1 MKIFNAEQIRRA
13 DKVTIEN
20 QHISSLQLMERAGYR
35 LFRKLHE
42 NYIPLK
48 GKVWV
53 FCGMGNNG
61 GDGLV
66 IARHLYEAKQEV
78 VVVLVNFSDRRSE
91 DMQAN
96 LDRVAALD
104 IAITEFRE
112 TSSFPEIIA
121 DDLVIDAVFGIGLS
135 RRPAA
140 WVERL
145 ILNINT
151 CPARVVAVD
160 LPSGMM
166 MDGIEGE
173 TAAVIKADHTYTFQT
188 PKLPLLLPGSGK
200 YSRNWS
206 IIAIDQDPDF
216 LASEPTFF
224 YYTDE
229 KEMVK
234 LLEERPR
241 FSHKGSYGHA
251 FICGGSYGK
260 VGAALM
266 CAEAALT
273 AGSGLVSALVPRC
286 GYQVLQ
292 TSVPEVMCVPT
303 SDEDLITGIQP
314 EFTPDTVALGPGMGK
329 DEQTFRAVMEFL
341 NTYHGYLVLDADGLN
356 ILAEH
361 PEMWDALPGQT
372 VITPH
377 PGEFKRLV
385 GAWKDDNECLE
396 MAMQLA
402 KRRNVI
408 VVLKGAYTLVTDGDG
423 VYFNST
429 GNPGMATGGSGDV
442 LTGIIASLLGQDY
455 APLEATRLGVF
466 LHGLSADIAIRD
478 TSVWALKATDII
490 DYLGDAFLFL
500 QSLKR

>member
-20 QHISSLQLMERAGYR
+20 QRISSLQLMERAGYR
-35 LFRKLHE
+35 LFRKLYEH
-42 NYIPLK
+42 YIPLK

-66 IARHLYEAKQEV
+66 IARHLYQAKQEV
-78 VVVLVNFSDRRSE
+78 AVMLVNFSDRRSE
-91 DMQAN
+91 DMKAN
-96 LDRVAALD
+96 LKK
-104 IAITEFRE
+104 IAGSGIAVTELGP
-112 TSSFPEIIA
+112 TASFPEIA
-121 DDLVIDAVFGIGLS
+121 TDDLVIDAIFGIGLS
-135 RRPAA
+135 RKPEP

-145 ILNINT
+145 IVNINT
-151 CPARVVAVD
+151 CPAGVVAVD

-166 MDGIEGE
+166 MDGVEGE
-173 TAAVIKADHTYTFQT
+173 AVAVIKADHTYTFQT
-188 PKLPLLLPGSGK
+188 PKLPLLLPETGK

-206 IIAIDQDPDF
+206 IISIDQDPDF
-216 LASEPTFF
+216 LAAEPTSFF
-224 YYTDE
+224 FTDE
-229 KEMVK
+229 KEMIE

-260 VGAALM
+260 IGAALM
-266 CAEAALT
+266 CAEAAVT
-273 AGSGLVSALVPRC
+273 AGSGLVSALVPHC

-292 TSVPEVMCVPT
+292 TAIPEVMCVPT
-303 SDEDLITGIQP
+303 ADEYSLTRIQP
-314 EFTPDTVALGPGMGK
+314 EFIPDVVALGPGMGK
-329 DEQTFRAVMEFL
+329 DEQASKAVIAFLRA
-341 NTYHGYLVLDADGLN
+341 YHGYLVLDADGIN
-356 ILAEH
+356 ILSGH
-361 PEMWDALPGQT
+361 PEMWDVLPGQT

-385 GAWKDDNECLE
+385 GAWKDDRACLE
-396 MAMQLA
+396 LARQLA

-408 VVLKGAYTLVTDGDG
+408 LVLKGAYTLVTDGDH

-442 LTGIIASLLGQDY
+442 LTGIIASLMGQGY
-455 APLEATRLGVF
+455 APLQAARLGVF